1 LKTVTGSYS
10 DLFRVKGSKFIGFL
24 FPCSSAGQF
33 DEVLKDVVSA
43 HPTATHHCY
52 ARRIGLEPIKEFA
65 QDDGEPPG
73 TAGQPILNQLKSAG
87 LVNSGLIVV
96 RYYGGTNLGKGGLI
110 DAYGH
115 TADLCIAKAPLKTV
129 RATKLYKVQYTYNQ
143 QNLIEKWK
151 NDYQLIEKEAEY
163 LEKVTLTL
171 ACPVES
177 SSNFLNSLQN
187 SSHLI
192 TFFEELGNGFELR

>member
-1 LKTVTGSYS
+1 MNKVLFFAHLRDAVGEEFLKMDASGKTVGELKAELASSY
-10 DLFRVKGSKFIGFL
+10 DLPKLDAVM
-24 FPCSSAGQF
+24 
-33 DEVLKDVVSA
+33 
-43 HPTATHHCY
+43 TAVN
-52 ARRIGLEPIKEFA
+52 EEFA

-87 LVNSGLIVV
+87 LSNSGLIVV

-115 TADLCIAKAPLKTV
+115 TAGLCITKAPLKTV

-163 LEKVTLTL
+163 LEKVTLIL
-171 ACPVES
+171 ACPVEP